1 MYEFIVKF
9 KKFQNYN
16 INFNNLKVN
25 FYFILNINSIVLYL
39 LFNIYMIIKE
49 KYNKYKQK

>member
-39 LFNIYMIIKE
+39 LPNKSIVITNILIYL
-49 KYNKYKQK
+49 

>member
-25 FYFILNINSIVLYL
+25 FYCILNINSIVLYL
-39 LFNIYMIIKE
+39 LIKE

>member
-16 INFNNLKVN
+16 IN
-25 FYFILNINSIVLYL
+25 SIVLYL
-39 LFNIYMIIKE
+39 LIKE